1 MTQPENPSSIS
12 RLDPERSGQFR
23 RLPEATPT
31 RRHKLLEWTLFGVLA
46 TLVTIAGLALYS
58 AYSPSFKEVP
68 NLVDEGI
75 AGDRV
80 NILLIGIGGDDHPGG
95 GKDLADAI
103 LLVSLKPSTKQV
115 AIVSV
120 PRDLYVKIGRYG
132 SHRINR
138 AHSIGNQSGYPG
150 AGAALTMATVSE
162 VFDQPIHGFVRVDFR
177 AFEKV
182 IDDLGGVEIDV
193 KTGFY
198 DYLFN
203 DRFHAGRQ
211 TMNGD
216 RALRYARYRYIIGEE
231 GDNFARE
238 MRQQQVIDAVRA
250 KMRSQQPAD
259 VLRLLGAVKTVST
272 HTETNLST
280 SQIVWM
286 YRNFK
291 DVDREQV
298 RQVSLKPYMEIF
310 ELRSIADSGEAVRP
324 KSGDYD
330 ELRNL
335 ADDVFQ
341 SSGRKANDAIRLATS
356 PLVTQPAAITAAN

>member
-1 MTQPENPSSIS
+1 MTQPENPPSFS
-12 RLDPERSGQFR
+12 RLDPEHSGRFK
-23 RLPEATPT
+23 PPSSAEPAK
-31 RRHKLLEWTLFGVLA
+31 RHKVLEWTLFGVLA
-46 TLVTIAGLALYS
+46 ALVTLSALALYS
-58 AYSPSFKEVP
+58 TYSPSFKEVP
-68 NLVDEGI
+68 NLVDDGI
-75 AGDRV
+75 STDRV

-132 SHRINR
+132 RHRLNR

-162 VFDQPIHGFVRVDFR
+162 IFDQPIHGFVRVDFR

-182 IDDLGGVEIDV
+182 IDDLGGVDIDV

-203 DRFHAGRQ
+203 DRFQPGRQ

-216 RALRYARYRYIIGEE
+216 RALRYARYRYIIGDE

-238 MRQQQVIDAVRA
+238 MRQQQVIDGVRA
-250 KMRSQQPAD
+250 KLRSQQPSD
-259 VLRLLGAVKTVST
+259 VLRLLGAVKTVSS
-272 HTETNLST
+272 HTETNLTT

-324 KSGDYD
+324 KTGDYE
-330 ELRNL
+330 ELRDL
-335 ADDVFQ
+335 ADGVF
-341 SSGRKANDAIRLATS
+341 RANGTKTHDAIRLATS
-356 PLVTQPAAITAAN
+356 PLMTQPAAIAAAN